1 MENGKKSVGGKKI
14 MREKIRGEDIIEKRR
29 FGERRAIREERR
41 EEIRRK
47 KSYKRREER
56 GERRGIRE
64 ERREGRLTL

>member
-1 MENGKKSVGGKKI
+1 MESGKKSVGGKKI

-41 EEIRRK
+41 EEIKRRK

-56 GERRGIRE
+56 GD
-64 ERREGRLTL
+64 